1 MNQVVGTGMAV
12 QHRGRLPLGC
22 DAHPLVGG
30 TLMQARRIA
39 ILVSC
44 VVTLLSAGSVA
55 AQGKPK
61 LPLGLD
67 ADSAFVPADNPMTP
81 ERIALGKKF
90 FWDTRWSSSG
100 TVACVSCHRPEHGW
114 SDPRQFS
121 INFAGKPT
129 SRHSPTIVNRLFS
142 DRQLWT
148 GLRPSLEE
156 QALRDSNRTD
166 EMVVKNLGSIPAYQA
181 EFRRVFGTELH
192 PDGVAKAIA
201 SYVRTIVSGN
211 SPYDRFRAG
220 EKTALSPAAQRG
232 QALFAGRARCVA
244 CHAGFNFTDE
254 GYRNIG
260 VGMDRADPD
269 LGRYTVTK
277 DEADKGAFKT
287 PTLRDVARRGP
298 YMHDGSEKT
307 LADVVAF
314 YDRGGVKNP
323 WLSQDIKPLGL
334 NREEQT
340 DLVAFLHALTGE
352 IDPEVGQPPVLPQ

>member
-1 MNQVVGTGMAV
+1 
-12 QHRGRLPLGC
+12 
-22 DAHPLVGG
+22 
-30 TLMQARRIA
+30 MQARRIA
-39 ILVSC
+39 ILAACV
-44 VVTLLSAGSVA
+44 VVTLVSAGGVG

-67 ADSAFVPADNPMTP
+67 ADSAFVPADNSMTP

-90 FWDTRWSSSG
+90 FWDKRWSISG

-114 SDPRQFS
+114 SDPSQFS

-129 SRHSPTIVNRLFS
+129 PRHSPTIENRLFS

-166 EMVVKNLGSIPAYQA
+166 EMVVKHLGSVPAYQA
-181 EFRRVFGTELH
+181 EFRRVFGTELD
-192 PDGVAKAIA
+192 PDGVAKAVA

-260 VGMDRADPD
+260 VGMDKADPD

-307 LADVVAF
+307 LEDVVAF

-323 WLSQDIKPLGL
+323 WLSQDIRPLGL
-334 NREEQT
+334 SREDQA

-352 IDPEVGQPPVLPQ
+352 IDPEVGKPPVLPQ